1 MKRQKILWLTVLC
14 CLLLV
19 AAVAILVTTH
29 SQPPAEP
36 VSLESPLPTASA
48 PNPTPEATASGVSDA
63 AATATPTIQPTATP
77 KATETPKATA
87 TPTAVPAPTSTPT
100 PEPEKEAET
109 VTLSIVCHKALES
122 ELLPEPVRA
131 VLPADGVMLSP
142 VTVELQEGESV
153 WDVLQRV
160 CRDNGVALEAS
171 WTPAYHTA
179 YVQGIGQL
187 YEFDCGQGSGWV
199 YSVNGVVPG
208 VGCSGYTLKDG
219 DVIRWMYSCDYG
231 NDVGG

>member
-63 AATATPTIQPTATP
+63 AATATPTA
-77 KATETPKATA
+77 ATEPTGTAKPTPS
-87 TPTAVPAPTSTPT
+87 PTTAPTPSPTPT

-131 VLPADGVMLSP
+131 VLPSDGVILST
-142 VTVELQEGESV
+142 VTAELQEGESV

>member
-1 MKRQKILWLTVLC
+1 MKRQKILWLAVLC

-19 AAVAILVTTH
+19 AAVVILVTAQ
-29 SQPPAEP
+29 SRPPAEP
-36 VSLESPLPTASA
+36 VRPETALPTASA

-63 AATATPTIQPTATP
+63 AATATPAIVPTATP
-77 KATETPKATA
+77 KPTETPKATPS
-87 TPTAVPAPTSTPT
+87 PTSAPTPAPTPT
-100 PEPEKEAET
+100 PEPEKET
-109 VTLSIVCHKALES
+109 VTLSIVCDRALES
-122 ELLPEPVRA
+122 DLLPEPVRA
-131 VLPADGVMLSP
+131 VLPADGVILAV
-142 VTVELQEGESV
+142 VTTELKAGETV

-160 CRDNGVALEAS
+160 CRDSGVALEAS

-208 VGCSGYTLKDG
+208 VGCSGYALKNG
-219 DVIRWMYSCDYG
+219 DAVRWMYTCDYG

>member
-1 MKRQKILWLTVLC
+1 MKRQKIFWLTVIC
-14 CLLLV
+14 ALLLV
-19 AAVAILVTTH
+19 AAVAVLVTA
-29 SQPPAEP
+29 QAPAETAP
-36 VSLESPLPTASA
+36 VSPESPLPTASA

-63 AATATPTIQPTATP
+63 SATATPTIAPTAAPRPTEP
-77 KATETPKATA
+77 QKATPSPTA
-87 TPTAVPAPTSTPT
+87 APTPTTTPT
-100 PEPEKEAET
+100 PEPSKET
-109 VTLSIVCHKALES
+109 VTLSIVCDKALES

-131 VLPADGVMLSP
+131 VLPTSGVILST
-142 VTVELQEGESV
+142 VTTDLNEGESV

-160 CRDNGVALEAS
+160 CKENGVALEAS

-199 YSVNGVVPG
+199 YSVNGTVPG
-208 VGCSGYTLKDG
+208 VGCSGYYPKDG